1 MVAELVNEL
10 LKRVTSLEEMV
21 AEMAKWTHFPIPGMV
36 FVGKKMCIL
45 FFSNFP
51 NYLRNDKY

>member
-36 FVGKKMCIL
+36 FVGKKNVYFIFFQFPKL
-45 FFSNFP
+45 FE
-51 NYLRNDKY
+51 K